1 MSSRHCEMEHE
12 RARPAV
18 VRVQVKSTRIGK
30 PGHPMVRERS
40 LCLAHAKQLR
50 DLGFEVVASA

>member
-1 MSSRHCEMEHE
+1 MEHD

-18 VRVQVKSTRIGK
+18 VRVQVKSTRIGR

-50 DLGFEVVASA
+50 ELGFDVVASS